1 LSLNAALLI
10 WSEAQTKA
18 DAVQRRAFTRP
29 STIIP
34 LEASKGIGLWC
45 VDVILGILRGSVT
58 WWRGSILVD
67 IGSRDAHLDAHLCEP
82 YTFNHWICIYCGA
95 LFPRDPICY
104 KCYEDPAMKEH
115 TCDFDEAL
123 VEGICG
129 GPATDPNEGVCQVPS
144 GDLREAIWTPDS
156 SGFHPG
162 VGAG

>member
-10 WSEAQTKA
+10 TPEAQTKA
-18 DAVQRRAFTRP
+18 DAVQRRANLDP
-29 STIIP
+29 STVR
-34 LEASKGIGLWC
+34 LDGSKGIVRWC
-45 VDVILGILRGSVT
+45 VDAITGVLRGSAT

-67 IGSRDAHLDAHLCEP
+67 IGSRDAHLCEP

>member
-1 LSLNAALLI
+1 MHLS
-10 WSEAQTKA
+10 T
-18 DAVQRRAFTRP
+18 T
-29 STIIP
+29 P
-34 LEASKGIGLWC
+34 LDESKGIVSWC
-45 VDVILGILRGSVT
+45 ANVILRAWRGSVT

-67 IGSRDAHLDAHLCEP
+67 IGSRDAHLCEP

-129 GPATDPNEGVCQVPS
+129 GPATDPSEGVCQVPS
-144 GDLREAIWTPDS
+144 RDLREAIWTPDS

-162 VGAG
+162 VAAG